1 MLRSMMSAVTG
12 LRSQQTAMD
21 IIGNNIANV
30 NTTGFKSSRAT
41 FKDMFYQTLSAGT
54 QTTNPWQ
61 VGYGAQ
67 VGSVDKVMDRMGA
80 TQTDRPLDLYV
91 DGDGFYAVNSQS
103 DGSGAQYYTRVGNFH
118 IDSQG
123 SMVDSN
129 GNFVDAAKDTAG
141 TVSLGNSINLQ
152 GKNNLITLV
161 TQTGNTIPID
171 SSTFQQLTNIKIN
184 QDGSISASIGDQVGT
199 LCSNSISQ
207 TATAAVPAV
216 PAVLAADGVTVL
228 TPAIP
233 AIPAGA
239 ATAFAG
245 DYKNITNIK
254 FDSATSTYTADYN
267 GVPVTLTVPATQ
279 SSIKIALANF
289 VNPDGLNEMGNSNF
303 AASNS
308 SGSPYYLE
316 AGNGNSTVIRSGA
329 LEMSNVDLAGEFT
342 NMIITERGYQSNAR
356 VVSTSDE
363 MVQELLNMKK

>member
-30 NTTGFKSSRAT
+30 NTAGFKSSRAT
-41 FKDMFYQTLSAGT
+41 FKDMFYQTLSQGT

-67 VGSVDKVMDRMGA
+67 VGSVDKIMDRMGA
-80 TQTDRPLDLYV
+80 TQTDRPLDLYI
-91 DGDGFYAVNSQS
+91 DGDGFYTVKSQA
-103 DGSGAQYYTRVGNFH
+103 DGSGAQYFTRVGNFH
-118 IDSQG
+118 VDSQG
-123 SMVDSN
+123 YMVDSN
-129 GNFVDAAKDTAG
+129 GNYVCSAKDDTVTG
-141 TVSLGNSINLQ
+141 VSLGNAINLQ
-152 GKNNLITLV
+152 GANSLVTLV

-171 SSTFQQLTNIKIN
+171 SSSYKQLTNIKIN
-184 QDGSISASIGDQVGT
+184 QDGSISGSIGDQVGT
-199 LCSNSISQ
+199 LYTNSITSTTPV
-207 TATAAVPAV
+207 TAVDDYNN
-216 PAVLAADGVTVL
+216 LSNIRYIDGV
-228 TPAIP
+228 
-233 AIPAGA
+233 
-239 ATAFAG
+239 
-245 DYKNITNIK
+245 
-254 FDSATSTYTADYN
+254 YTADHSIA
-267 GVPVTLTVPATQ
+267 GVITSVVLNVPATQ
-279 SSIKIALANF
+279 QSFKVALANF

-329 LEMSNVDLAGEFT
+329 LELSNVDLAGEFT
-342 NMIITERGYQSNAR
+342 NMIITQRGYQSNAR

>member
-1 MLRSMMSAVTG
+1 MLRSMSSAVTG

-41 FKDMFYQTLSAGT
+41 FKDMFYQTLNQGT

-61 VGYGAQ
+61 VGYGSQ

-80 TQTDRPLDLYV
+80 TQTDRPLDLYI
-91 DGDGFYAVNSQS
+91 DGDGFYTVNSQA

-118 IDSQG
+118 IDAQG

-129 GNFVDAAKDTAG
+129 GNYVEAAKDTAG
-141 TVSLGNSINLQ
+141 GVTLGSSINLQ
-152 GKNNLITLV
+152 GKNNLVTLV

-199 LCSNSISQ
+199 INSNSIS
-207 TATAAVPAV
+207 ATIDKVTLSPTVP
-216 PAVLAADGVTVL
+216 PF
-228 TPAIP
+228 
-233 AIPAGA
+233 AGA
-239 ATAFAG
+239 
-245 DYKNITNIK
+245 YNNLSNIK
-254 FDSATSTYTADYN
+254 CSAVGVYTADYN
-267 GVPVTLTVPATQ
+267 IAGVTTAVILTVPATQ
-279 SSIKIALANF
+279 NPIKVALANF

-308 SGSPYYLE
+308 SGSPYYFE